1 MQTTTTRISTAQA
14 IATLACTDLAAETM
28 FFRDTLGFDVEQ
40 MRGAT
45 IVHCGQ
51 GTSAALYER
60 PTAVDCDTTAM
71 TFLVEDLDTVMSDL
85 KSRGVKFEEYDLPYL
100 KTANGVA
107 IQEGVKSAWFKDP
120 AGNILSIVQM

>member
-28 FFRDTLGFDVEQ
+28 FFRDTLGFDVEPMQ
-40 MRGAT
+40 GAT

-51 GTSAALYER
+51 GTGVTLYER
-60 PTAVDCDTTAM
+60 PTPVNCDATAM

-85 KSRGVKFEEYDLPYL
+85 LSRGVTFEDYDLPYL
-100 KTANGVA
+100 KTTNGIAV
-107 IQEGVKSAWFKDP
+107 QSGVKSAWFKDP